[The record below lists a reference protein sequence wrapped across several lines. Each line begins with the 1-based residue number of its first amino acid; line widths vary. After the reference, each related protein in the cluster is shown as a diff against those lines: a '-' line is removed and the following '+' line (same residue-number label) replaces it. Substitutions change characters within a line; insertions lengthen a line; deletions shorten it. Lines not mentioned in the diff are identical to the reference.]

1 MRIIKEKNTKLISDS
16 KNDQVEKFQT
26 VQKNF
31 LGSEN
36 FKVKS
41 GEVEEE
47 EENVCIFY
55 NIRKKRINRSFPMC
69 PERYKLTQNAVFSA
83 DYSPY

>member
-1 MRIIKEKNTKLISDS
+1 M
-16 KNDQVEKFQT
+16 
-26 VQKNF
+26 KNF
-31 LGSEN
+31 KQCKRILFLGNEN

-41 GEVEEE
+41 EKGRRS
-47 EENVCIFY
+47 ENVCIFY

-83 DYSPY
+83 DYSLY